1 MNKKKLITGVLLLT
15 FLSYM
20 LIYFMSDWIMNV
32 AMSLLGLWELV
43 KLLEMPHKFYGLTIM
58 LFISWKILEAIINL
72 WIKGFEYSIKMIKD
86 AKCEGGDEE

>member
-86 AKCEGGDEE
+86 AKCEGDEE